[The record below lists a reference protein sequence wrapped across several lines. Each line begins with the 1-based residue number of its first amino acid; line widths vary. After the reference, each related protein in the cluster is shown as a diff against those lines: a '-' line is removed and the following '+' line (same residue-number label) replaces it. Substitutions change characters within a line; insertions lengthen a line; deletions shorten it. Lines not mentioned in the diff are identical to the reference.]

1 MVREIS
7 PLHKKVGGLMPDKE
21 KYYRDFDPYVLT
33 IDELMDNLNA
43 EEDEKPYIEN
53 VILLQAQ
60 AYVNNFINITDDI
73 LTDDE
78 KIIKKRLV
86 LAVATDWYYNRA
98 GEGNLNKK
106 SYTGINTMFESIRD
120 IGMGISDKK

>member
-73 LTDDE
+73 QQMM
-78 KIIKKRLV
+78 KKLS
-86 LAVATDWYYNRA
+86 
-98 GEGNLNKK
+98 KK
-106 SYTGINTMFESIRD
+106 D
-120 IGMGISDKK
+120 